1 MGRSALVA
9 FNKQVRQL
17 PAELQ
22 AQECGLIEIGRQHA
36 RDFDAGHSP
45 SGGGVQRVLRELR
58 ALAKQLAPVAAAE
71 RRVEARSELD
81 ALRERRAAHRAPD
94 ASHL

>member
-22 AQECGLIEIGRQHA
+22 AQECGLVEIGRQHA

-58 ALAKQLAPVAAAE
+58 TLANRVAPGAAAQQP
-71 RRVEARSELD
+71 EARSELD
-81 ALRERRAAHRAPD
+81 VLRERRAAHRVPD
-94 ASHL
+94 ASNQ